1 MELLVR
7 LILLPPLL
15 VAAFNGMMGLFAP
28 GWRKQET
35 VIGALGTLAV
45 LIPFGVTVMLFLGFA
60 EPEVVRY
67 FTWLEAGSLRVDF
80 AYRIDQLSLL
90 MTLIITGVGS
100 LIHLYSMGYMKGDP
114 GYWRFFA
121 YLNLFIF
128 AMLNLVLAESLP
140 VLFLGW
146 EGVGLC
152 SYLLIGYWYS
162 DLKNSAAA
170 NKAFIVNRIGDFAF
184 LLAMFIIF
192 QTVVTAPGFTGTF
205 GMDFATLLAPETLA
219 LFNGSTGFWVCLL
232 LFIGATG
239 KSAQIPL
246 FVWLP
251 DAMAGPTPVSAL
263 IHAATMVTSG
273 LYLLARLSALV
284 LQAPGA
290 MAIIAIIGALTAIM
304 AASVAITQNDIKKVL
319 AYSTVSQLG
328 FMFMAAGVGAFFV
341 AIFHVMTHAF
351 FKACL
356 FLGSGSVI
364 HSMHHVE
371 HELEHKGLIPSSHGH
386 DTPLDS
392 EKENDPFAEQ
402 HVKPVRGHAI
412 LPYDGPFDAQDMRT
426 MGGLK
431 KYMPSTRWTFL
442 IATLAIAGLPGLA
455 GFFSKDEILF
465 FAFKFGGDG
474 NALVGYGVWFVGI
487 VTALLT
493 AIYMTRAYL
502 LTFEGQPRWP
512 DALDTHPHES
522 PWTMTVPLWVLAVLS
537 VFAGYLGLPPVI
549 AELFGTESWIHHWL
563 GAEYGGP
570 VAELAYEM
578 KPSHAVE
585 WTLLGVGS
593 VVAILGIA
601 IAWVFL
607 RFGERGPDADR
618 SVRKIMGWLYAPA
631 SAKWKVDELY
641 DATVVNPIVEGSRQ
655 GLAPFDK
662 KGIDG
667 AVMGLAGGIRRLA
680 DGLRGVQTGVV
691 QTYALGI
698 VVGVVAVVALVLF
711 L

>member
-1 MELLVR
+1 MELLVQ

-15 VAAFNGMMGLFAP
+15 VAAFNGMMGLFSP
-28 GWRKQET
+28 GWRRQEW
-35 VIGALGTLAV
+35 ALGGLALAAV
-45 LIPFGVTVMLFLGFA
+45 AVPFAVTCSLFFGFHH

-90 MTLIITGVGS
+90 MTMIVTGVGS
-100 LIHLYSMGYMKGDP
+100 LIHLYSIGYMKGDP
-114 GYWRFFA
+114 GFWRFFA

-184 LLAMFIIF
+184 LVAMFIIF
-192 QTVVTAPGFTGTF
+192 QTVTSAPGFTGTF
-205 GMDFATLLAPETLA
+205 GLDFATLLAPETLA
-219 LFNGSTGFWVCLL
+219 LFQGSTGFWVTLL

-290 MAIIAIIGALTAIM
+290 MAIIAVVGALTAIM
-304 AASVAITQNDIKKVL
+304 AATVAITQNDIKKVL

-328 FMFMAAGVGAFFV
+328 YMFLAAGVGAFFV

-364 HSMHHVE
+364 HSMHDVE
-371 HELEHKGLIPSSHGH
+371 HQLEHKGLIPGHGH

-392 EKENDPFAEQ
+392 EKANDPFVEQ
-402 HVKPVRGHAI
+402 HVKQVRGHAV

-426 MGGLK
+426 MGGLGT
-431 KYMPSTRWTFL
+431 YMPSTRWTFL
-442 IATLAIAGLPGLA
+442 IATLAIAGIPGLS
-455 GFFSKDEILF
+455 GFFSKDEILYK
-465 FAFKFGGDG
+465 AFEYGYDG
-474 NALVGYGVWFVGI
+474 HLLGYAVWFVGI
-487 VTALLT
+487 LTAILT

-502 LTFEGQPRWP
+502 LTFEGDPRWP

-522 PWTMTVPLWVLAVLS
+522 PWTMTVPLWVLAALS
-537 VFAGYLGLPPVI
+537 VVAGFLGLPPVI
-549 AELFGTESWIHHWL
+549 AEALGTESWIHHWL

-570 VAELAYEM
+570 VAELAHEVT
-578 KPSHAVE
+578 PSHGVE
-585 WTLLGVGS
+585 WGLLGLGAA
-593 VVAILGIA
+593 VAIAGVA
-601 IAWVFL
+601 IAWLGF
-607 RFGERGPDADR
+607 RFGARGPEADR
-618 SVRKIMGWLYAPA
+618 SLRKSMGVLYGPA
-631 SAKWKVDELY
+631 SRKWLWDEAY
-641 DATVVNPIVEGSRQ
+641 DATVVNPVVEGSRQ

-662 KGIDG
+662 RGIDG
-667 AVMGLAGGIRRLA
+667 AVMGFAGGVRQLAGR
-680 DGLRGVQTGVV
+680 LRGVQTGVV